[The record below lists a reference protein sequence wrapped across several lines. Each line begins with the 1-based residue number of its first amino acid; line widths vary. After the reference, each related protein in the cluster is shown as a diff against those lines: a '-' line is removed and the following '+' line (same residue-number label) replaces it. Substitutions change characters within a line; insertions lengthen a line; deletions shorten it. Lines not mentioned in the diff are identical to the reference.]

1 MVLKKAWGVNT
12 TLCSWVLDFLTGRP
26 QAVKMGNNISSYLTL
41 NTGAPQGCVLSPLLY
56 SIYTRD
62 CTARHSSNAIIKFA
76 DDTTVI
82 GLITDNNTRDY
93 MDEVMALSTW
103 CQGNNLELNVE
114 KTKELI
120 LDFRKRAEH
129 VPITINTA
137 AVERV
142 SSFRFLGVQIS
153 EDMKWSWPVDTLVK
167 KSQ

>member
-1 MVLKKAWGVNT
+1 M
-12 TLCSWVLDFLTGRP
+12 
-26 QAVKMGNNISSYLTL
+26 
-41 NTGAPQGCVLSPLLY
+41 LSPLLY

-114 KTKELI
+114 KTKELT

-129 VPITINTA
+129 VPITINRA

-153 EDMKWSWPVDTLVK
+153 EDMKWSRHVDTLVK